1 MKITRTATI
10 AEFHQLPAAAHE
22 PNDMRVVIA
31 DDGLVLNI
39 EVTTATAQNLAQY
52 LGRNVLITI
61 KTIGD
66 DQET

>member
-22 PNDMRVVIA
+22 PNDMMVVIT
-31 DDGLVLNI
+31 DDGLVLNL
-39 EVTTATAQNLAQY
+39 EVTTATAQNLARY

-61 KTIGD
+61 TTLD
-66 DQET
+66 NDEET